1 MAQSDKDSGKI
12 PIWFGNGK
20 DLFTPEHWIKR
31 LENAKVTNG
40 WTDAQLVNHAH
51 SALRDKSLQFRD
63 YLEREN
69 LNPND
74 WESFRGHFLQ
84 QFGSSTVDH
93 SRVTNLSVNQ
103 KSDEKV
109 PAFAWRV
116 SNVVD
121 EFFSSVPQ
129 GTLDTADP
137 VITSLPD
144 QILAHLDTTEARSL
158 VVEWGKAVA
167 KYVHINFSKG
177 VNSSLAR
184 AVFLNGIHPNIRAIT
199 KLKETTTLHEA
210 VLAAMKAE
218 KAYAGPAERSVNA
231 VKEAFP
237 EANTEEEEKEV
248 HFVQKKKMGKP
259 STGFRR
265 RTNAECWY
273 CHKKNHIQLNCRL
286 RLSRGAALV
295 QKPRTVQE
303 VQVDR
308 IAYQMG
314 PDEELES
321 EETSDIELDTEVAA
335 LAFMHLN

>member
-1 MAQSDKDSGKI
+1 MAQGDRDSGKI

-20 DLFTPEHWIKR
+20 DLFTAEHWIKR

-51 SALRDKSLQFRD
+51 SALRDKALQFRD

-69 LNPND
+69 LGPNE
-74 WESFRGHFLQ
+74 WESFRAHFLQ
-84 QFGSSTVDH
+84 QFGSTTVDH
-93 SRVTNLSVNQ
+93 SKATNLSVTQ
-103 KSDEKV
+103 KTDEKV
-109 PAFAWRV
+109 TMFAWRV
-116 SNVVD
+116 STVVD

-129 GTLDTADP
+129 GTLDTSDP

-144 QILAHLDTTEARSL
+144 QILAHLDTVEARSL
-158 VVEWGKAVA
+158 VTEWGKAVA

-210 VLAAMKAE
+210 VMAAMKAE
-218 KAYAGPAERSVNA
+218 KAYAGPTDRSVNA
-231 VKEAFP
+231 IKEAFP
-237 EANTEEEEKEV
+237 EADTEDEEKEV
-248 HFVQKKKMGKP
+248 HFVQKRRSGKP
-259 STGFRR
+259 TTGFRR
-265 RTNAECWY
+265 KTNAECWY

-303 VQVDR
+303 IQIDR
-308 IAYQMG
+308 IAYQLG
-314 PDEELES
+314 PDEDPES
-321 EETSDIELDTEVAA
+321 KEASDNEVGTEIAS
-335 LAFMHLN
+335 LSFNHLN